1 MSKAKDI
8 DKIDILNI
16 YRHNTLL
23 TRLHVWIR
31 FKSCPFLTIER
42 IIPKAGMIIDYGCG
56 HGIFSHI
63 LSRMSADRM
72 VYGIDASISKIEEAK
87 KTLTQEKNLKFLN
100 DTDID
105 SLIKV
110 ADCIALLDVICYFS
124 KKEQEHILRKFYQ
137 HLKQGAI
144 LIIKDINKEFSLK
157 FIWLY
162 LQEIIADKI
171 LKITQGSYL
180 NFLNADYLS
189 NLLRD
194 IGLEV
199 NMVKLDKNYLY
210 PHIAFICKK

>member
-1 MSKAKDI
+1 MNKTKDI
-8 DKIDILNI
+8 DARDILNI

-23 TRLHVWIR
+23 GRLHVWIR
-31 FKSCPFLTIER
+31 FKTCPFLTIER
-42 IIPKAGMIIDYGCG
+42 LIPKAGVIIDYGCG

-63 LSRMSADRM
+63 LSMMSADRM

-87 KTLTQEKNLKFLN
+87 KTLLNENNLKFLN
-100 DTDID
+100 NTDID

-124 KKEQEHILRKFYQ
+124 KREQENILRKFYQ

-157 FIWLY
+157 FIWLS
-162 LQEIIADKI
+162 LQEIIAVKI
-171 LKITQGSYL
+171 LKITQGSCL
-180 NFLNADYLS
+180 NFLNTSYLS
-189 NLLRD
+189 NLLKD
-194 IGLEV
+194 IGFEV

-210 PHIAFICKK
+210 PHIALICKK

>member
-1 MSKAKDI
+1 MNKTKDI
-8 DKIDILNI
+8 DASDILNI
-16 YRHNTLL
+16 YRHNTLFD
-23 TRLHVWIR
+23 RLHVWIR
-31 FKSCPFLTIER
+31 FKTCPFLAIER
-42 IIPKAGMIIDYGCG
+42 FIPKTGMIIDYGCG

-63 LSRMSADRM
+63 LSMMSADRI
-72 VYGIDASISKIEEAK
+72 VYGVDASISKIEAAK
-87 KTLTQEKNLKFLN
+87 KTVTQENNLKFLN
-100 DTDID
+100 NTDID

-124 KKEQEHILRKFYQ
+124 KREQENILRRFYQ

-162 LQEIIADKI
+162 LQEIIAVKI

-180 NFLNADYLS
+180 NFLNAGYLS
-189 NLLRD
+189 NLLKD
-194 IGLEV
+194 IGFEV